1 MIRIN
6 LLPFRAARK
15 KENVRRQI
23 SIFLLLLALTLILVF
38 YSNYSLNS
46 EIDDL
51 KKKVAAAKVEKEK
64 YKKITAQIKEL
75 EVKLAA
81 LKKQKEVI
89 VDLELNRKEPLR
101 LLESM
106 TEEVVEKRMWFKTL
120 SYVNN
125 VVSVT
130 GTAIDEKTVADF
142 MTNLEN
148 ATRGAAGP
156 KQYKNVTLKSIQKHK
171 QAKGQPGLKQFEIQ
185 FTKEKVTTA
194 SDDKATKK

>member
-38 YSNYSLNS
+38 YTNYSLNS

-51 KKKVAAAKVEKEK
+51 KRKVAAAKVEKEK

-89 VDLELNRKEPLR
+89 VDLELNRKEPLH
-101 LLESM
+101 LLEAM
-106 TEEVVEKRMWFKTL
+106 TEEIVEKRMWFNSL
-120 SYVNN
+120 SFVNN

-130 GTAIDEKTVADF
+130 GIAIDEKTVADF

-148 ATRGAAGP
+148 STRGVAGP
-156 KQYKNVTLKSIQKHK
+156 KQFKNVILKSIQKHK
-171 QAKGQPGLKQFEIQ
+171 ATQGQPGLKQFQIE
-185 FTKEKVTTA
+185 FTKAKLMAA
-194 SDDKATKK
+194 SDNKATKK

>member
-38 YSNYSLNS
+38 YTNYSLNS
-46 EIDDL
+46 EIEDL

-64 YKKITAQIKEL
+64 FKKITAQIKEL
-75 EVKLAA
+75 EVKLSA
-81 LKKQKEVI
+81 LQKQKDVI
-89 VDLELNRKEPLR
+89 VDLERNRKEPLR
-101 LLESM
+101 LMESM
-106 TEEVVEKRMWFKTL
+106 TEDIVAKRMWFNSL

-125 VVSVT
+125 VVSVK
-130 GTAIDEKTVADF
+130 GVAIDEKTVADF

-148 ATRGAAGP
+148 SKRSPTGP
-156 KQYKNVTLKSIQKHK
+156 RQYKNVILKSIQKH
-171 QAKGQPGLKQFEIQ
+171 QQTKGQLGLKQFEVQ
-185 FTKEKVTTA
+185 FTKEKINA
-194 SDDKATKK
+194 APDNKALKK